1 MLAVRDGTDTQATGS
16 EMGMKP
22 VWHLRMNWVTSVPK
36 ILTGSAVTA
45 TLIDKDGC
53 SPKGNRE
60 RGAIRRRNGR
70 NGPLDSGS
78 LGPHSG

>member
-1 MLAVRDGTDTQATGS
+1 MLTVRDVTDTQATGS

-45 TLIDKDGC
+45 TLIDKDA
-53 SPKGNRE
+53 PPRE
-60 RGAIRRRNGR
+60 IGSEAPFAAGTGGT
-70 NGPLDSGS
+70 GP
-78 LGPHSG
+78 